1 MRKYPKE
8 YLEEIKLRLKV
19 SQVVGKHV
27 QLKKRGKEFV
37 GLSPFKN
44 EKTPSFTVSDEKG
57 FYHCFSTGEHGNIF
71 DFLMKTQSLGFGE
84 SVKKLAAEAGLQ
96 PYRFTPVDEKKQ
108 KRYEI
113 YKDIFKS
120 YVLLC
125 HKNLLENKENLF
137 ALNYLRKR
145 LINIDTLTKFKI
157 GYVSNKEN
165 LFEILSKNYSVKDL
179 ESTGLFFKSDKNNK
193 HYERFNSRI
202 IFPINNLS
210 GDTIA
215 LGGRTIDNERLA
227 KYINSPETEFF
238 KKGNLLFNLDK
249 AKDFRT
255 KTNDV
260 VIVEGYMDVLSLY
273 QNGVTN
279 VISNSGTALT
289 ERQIELVWKFF
300 SNPIICLDGDTSGQN
315 AAKRISERVFPLISD
330 NKKVFFSV
338 LNESQDPDDF
348 IKKEGKEKFLL
359 LLKQKISIEDYIWNI
374 NFNKINKSS
383 PYEISKFEKEI
394 RKLCYQIKDE
404 VLRKHILEI
413 YLNYLNNL
421 TPRQKNPFFSN
432 KLKSN
437 PKLLNET
444 KEIYNRKQN
453 LTAEAL
459 KEFSILYLM
468 LKYPKIIKNNLNEIS
483 SLKFISNDN
492 ENLKNDLILALSDKE
507 KISLDKILLKYDDLI
522 KNINFN
528 VNISAILRKKT
539 EAEIVEILRE
549 LITELKDL
557 KNLGKLESFEKKLLN
572 KFDESSYSE
581 LLKLKTQLNRE

>member
-1 MRKYPKE
+1 M
-8 YLEEIKLRLKV
+8 
-19 SQVVGKHV
+19 
-27 QLKKRGKEFV
+27 
-37 GLSPFKN
+37 
-44 EKTPSFTVSDEKG
+44 
-57 FYHCFSTGEHGNIF
+57 
-71 DFLMKTQSLGFGE
+71 
-84 SVKKLAAEAGLQ
+84 
-96 PYRFTPVDEKKQ
+96 
-108 KRYEI
+108 
-113 YKDIFKS
+113 
-120 YVLLC
+120 
-125 HKNLLENKENLF
+125 
-137 ALNYLRKR
+137 
-145 LINIDTLTKFKI
+145 
-157 GYVSNKEN
+157 
-165 LFEILSKNYSVKDL
+165 
-179 ESTGLFFKSDKNNK
+179 
-193 HYERFNSRI
+193 
-202 IFPINNLS
+202 S

-215 LGGRTIDNERLA
+215 LGGRTINNERLA

-260 VIVEGYMDVLSLY
+260 IIVEGYMDVLSLY
-273 QNGVTN
+273 QNGITN

-300 SNPIICLDGDTSGQN
+300 SNPLICLDGDTSGQN

-338 LNESQDPDDF
+338 LSESQDPDDF

-413 YLNYLNNL
+413 YPNPLNNL

-432 KLKSN
+432 KFRSK

-444 KEIYNRKQN
+444 IEIYNRKQN

-459 KEFSILYLM
+459 KEFSILYLI

-483 SLKFISNDN
+483 SLKFISSDN
-492 ENLKNDLILALSDKE
+492 ENLKNDLIASLSEKE

-522 KNINFN
+522 KNIDLN
-528 VNISAILRKKT
+528 VNISAILRKKS

>member
-1 MRKYPKE
+1 
-8 YLEEIKLRLKV
+8 
-19 SQVVGKHV
+19 
-27 QLKKRGKEFV
+27 
-37 GLSPFKN
+37 
-44 EKTPSFTVSDEKG
+44 
-57 FYHCFSTGEHGNIF
+57 
-71 DFLMKTQSLGFGE
+71 
-84 SVKKLAAEAGLQ
+84 
-96 PYRFTPVDEKKQ
+96 
-108 KRYEI
+108 
-113 YKDIFKS
+113 
-120 YVLLC
+120 
-125 HKNLLENKENLF
+125 
-137 ALNYLRKR
+137 
-145 LINIDTLTKFKI
+145 
-157 GYVSNKEN
+157 
-165 LFEILSKNYSVKDL
+165 
-179 ESTGLFFKSDKNNK
+179 
-193 HYERFNSRI
+193 
-202 IFPINNLS
+202 
-210 GDTIA
+210 
-215 LGGRTIDNERLA
+215 
-227 KYINSPETEFF
+227 
-238 KKGNLLFNLDK
+238 
-249 AKDFRT
+249 
-255 KTNDV
+255 
-260 VIVEGYMDVLSLY
+260 MDVLSLY
-273 QNGVTN
+273 QNGITN

-300 SNPIICLDGDTSGQN
+300 SNPLICLDGDTSGQN

-338 LNESQDPDDF
+338 LSESQDPDDF

-413 YLNYLNNL
+413 YLNNLNNL

-432 KLKSN
+432 KFRSK

-459 KEFSILYLM
+459 KEFSILYLI

-483 SLKFISNDN
+483 SLKFISSDN
-492 ENLKNDLILALSDKE
+492 ENLKNDLIASLSEKE

-522 KNINFN
+522 KNIDLN
-528 VNISAILRKKT
+528 VNISAILRKKS

-581 LLKLKTQLNRE
+581 LLKLKNQLNRE